1 LPTRV
6 VAYLRC
12 STKKQDLE
20 SQRRVVAEWAERN
33 GHELLPPY
41 EDDAVSGRKSD
52 RSGIQALMAAAE
64 RGEFSLVAVSELSR
78 IGRSIGF
85 VTRTVETLCQ
95 LDVRVVLVNS
105 GTTLDYRTLEGRAL
119 IGALALA
126 ADIEMALIQERSA
139 RGRETIRRRGIRVG
153 RKPVAISPTVLRS
166 LRERG
171 MSIRQIARELGV
183 SSATVGR
190 RVKHLEQSDKV

>member
-6 VAYLRC
+6 AAYLRC

-52 RSGIQALMAAAE
+52 RSGVKALMAAAE
-64 RGEFSLVAVSELSR
+64 RREFSLVAVSELSR

-85 VTRTVETLCQ
+85 VTRTVEKLCQ
-95 LDVRVVLVNS
+95 FDVRVVLVNS

-153 RKPVAISPTVLRS
+153 RKPVAISEVAILA
-166 LRERG
+166 LREKG
-171 MSIRQIARELGV
+171 MSVRQIAAELGE
-183 SSATVGR
+183 SRATIGR
-190 RVKHLEQSDKV
+190 RVQGLESRQ